1 MTSHLIS
8 IALIMAL
15 AGSEIAT
22 LPVMALNNDNSL
34 KLITIQDKYG
44 NTQGFVK
51 RIGNTHYESDKY
63 GNAVRTYKQIGNII
77 YIYDKYGNCVGSF
90 RK

>member
-8 IALIMAL
+8 IALVMAL
-15 AGSEIAT
+15 AGSEFVA
-22 LPVMALNNDNSL
+22 LPVMALDNSNPP

-51 RIGNTHYESDKY
+51 RIGNIHYESDKH
-63 GNAVRTYKQIGNII
+63 GNTVRTYKQIGNIT
-77 YIYDKYGNCVGSF
+77 YIYDKHGNCVGSF

>member
-1 MTSHLIS
+1 MTSHLMS
-8 IALIMAL
+8 IALIIAL
-15 AGSEIAT
+15 AGSGLTT
-22 LPVMALNNDNSL
+22 LPVMALDDSNFY

-51 RIGNTHYESDKY
+51 RVGNIHYESDKN
-63 GNAVRTYKQIGNII
+63 GSTMRTYKQIGNII

>member
-8 IALIMAL
+8 IALIVAL

-22 LPVMALNNDNSL
+22 LPVMALYNNNPP

-44 NTQGFVK
+44 STQGFVK
-51 RIGNTHYESDKY
+51 RIGNIHYELDKH

>member
-8 IALIMAL
+8 IALIVAL
-15 AGSEIAT
+15 VGSEIAT
-22 LPVMALNNDNSL
+22 LPVMALDNNNPP

-44 NTQGFVK
+44 STQGFVK
-51 RIGNTHYESDKY
+51 RIGNIHYELDKY
-63 GNAVRTYKQIGNII
+63 GNVVRTYKQIGNII